1 VNTAPTTTHTRSFAA
16 ILLFEFWERC
26 SYYGTASLMVL
37 FMIQRLGMRDADAN
51 LTWGTFGAL
60 LFAAPA
66 VGGWI
71 GDRILGARRC
81 IGVGACTLALGYL
94 LLTVSGANFQSMYL
108 ALGLII
114 VGSGLFKPNAA
125 NIVRCIYE
133 GLDAKIDSVF
143 TLYYMTNNIA
153 ASLFVLLTPWIKDR
167 WGWHVAFAVCFA
179 SLIFGLI
186 SYASMKRALEG
197 IGSMPD
203 AHRLRWNRLI
213 AVIAGGLLSAFAIAF
228 VIQNNAVALACVSLG
243 GIITLCIFG
252 YMIVN
257 GSRAERAGLIAALV
271 LVIEALLFFIFYQQ
285 VGTSLT
291 LFAFHHV
298 DWNQTLFGHHV
309 FTWSPAQYQAVNAL
323 WIIVLSPPLAWLYR
337 KLGRRRNDLPV
348 AAKFVLGFVAVALGF
363 FIFSWSHHA
372 AANGKVSSWF
382 MVCGYGF
389 YSLGELLVAALGL
402 AMISRY
408 VPARMAGFM
417 MGAFFVAAGIAQYL
431 GGVIAN
437 FANASQSSVDIDT
450 GLAMYT
456 RLFNHL
462 GMLAIVGAIVG
473 TALLPLLKRL
483 SIAHEAAQLS
493 LESGLPDHAV
503 R

>member
-1 VNTAPTTTHTRSFAA
+1 
-16 ILLFEFWERC
+16 LLFEFWERF

-37 FMIQRLGMRDADAN
+37 FMIQRLGVRDVDAN

-66 VGGWI
+66 LGGWI
-71 GDRILGARRC
+71 GDRVLGAKRG
-81 IGVGACTLALGYL
+81 ILLGACTLALGYL
-94 LLTVSGANFQSMYL
+94 LLTVSDASFHNMYL
-108 ALGLII
+108 ALGVII

-125 NIVRCIYE
+125 NIVRCVFE
-133 GLDAKIDSVF
+133 GLDRKIDSIF

-153 ASLFVLLTPWIKDR
+153 ASVAVLLTPWIKDQ
-167 WGWHVAFAVCFA
+167 WGWNVAFAVCFA
-179 SLIFGLI
+179 SVIIGLI
-186 SYASMKRALEG
+186 GYLIMARSLSG
-197 IGSMPD
+197 IGSIAD
-203 AHRLRWNRLI
+203 AKRVHGSHL
-213 AVIAGGLLSAFAIAF
+213 AMVSVGGLLTAFIVAF
-228 VIQNNAVALACVSLG
+228 VIQDKTVAQACVYLG
-243 GIITLCIFG
+243 GLTTLSIFV

-257 GSRAERAGLIAALV
+257 GSRSERAGLIVALV

-291 LFAFHHV
+291 LFALRHV
-298 DWNQTLFGHHV
+298 DWNQTLLGRHL

-323 WIIVLSPPLAWLYR
+323 WVIVLSPPLAWAYR
-337 KLGRRRNDLPV
+337 QLGKHKSGLSV
-348 AAKFVLGFVAVALGF
+348 ASKFVLGFIAVAVGF
-363 FIFSWSHHA
+363 FVFGWSGHA
-372 AANGKVSSWF
+372 AVNGRVSSWV

-408 VPARMAGFM
+408 VPARMSGFM

-437 FANASQSSVDIDT
+437 LANASQHAVDVKA
-450 GLAMYT
+450 GLAMYNA
-456 RLFNHL
+456 LFNHL
-462 GMLAIVGAIVG
+462 GMLALMGAVMG
-473 TALLPLLKRL
+473 AALLPFLKRL
-483 SIAHEAAQLS
+483 SIAHEAAQRHS
-493 LESGLPDHAV
+493 QSQVADATQ

>member
-1 VNTAPTTTHTRSFAA
+1 MPLTTRTRSFAA

-26 SYYGTASLMVL
+26 SYYGAASLMVL
-37 FMIQRLGMRDADAN
+37 FMIQRLGIRDADAN

-71 GDRILGARRC
+71 GDRILGAKRS
-81 IGVGACTLALGYL
+81 IGVGACMLALGYF

-133 GLDAKIDSVF
+133 DLDAKIDSVF
-143 TLYYMTNNIA
+143 TLYYMTNNMA

-167 WGWHVAFAVCFA
+167 WGWHVAFSVCFA
-179 SLIFGLI
+179 SLIVGLI
-186 SYASMKRALEG
+186 SYVRMKRALAG
-197 IGSMPD
+197 IGSIPD

-213 AVIAGGLLSAFAIAF
+213 TVIAGGLLSAFVIAF
-228 VIQNNAVALACVSLG
+228 VIHNKAIALACVWLG
-243 GIITLCIFG
+243 GIVTLCIFG

-257 GSRAERAGLIAALV
+257 GSRSERAGLIAALV

-291 LFAFHHV
+291 LFALHHV
-298 DWNQTLFGHHV
+298 DWNQTLFGRHV

-337 KLGRRRNDLPV
+337 HLGRRRSDLPV
-348 AAKFVLGFVAVALGF
+348 AAKFVLGFLAVAVGF
-363 FIFSWSHHA
+363 FIFGWSHHA
-372 AANGKVSSWF
+372 AVNGKVSSWF

-437 FANASQSSVDIDT
+437 FANASQSNVDVDT
-450 GLAMYT
+450 SLAMYT
-456 RLFNHL
+456 QLFNHL
-462 GMLAIVGAIVG
+462 GMLAITGAVVGAV
-473 TALLPLLKRL
+473 LLPLLKRL

-493 LESGLPDHAV
+493 PECGLPDHAA